1 MRRQIPLV
9 ILGGADSRPV
19 RLPDGSEDRH
29 PLSGCKGVDVRLAGR
44 CLIEVV
50 RERLQE
56 SGAFDPIWIAGPES
70 VYRDAGVEGHIID
83 TNGSFGDNIRAGTE
97 ATVAQFGDAPMA
109 IATCDI
115 LPGVDELRE
124 LLDDYH
130 LVAPCDLWFPVV
142 RADAEEALG
151 ASDWKPRYRVAPA
164 PGEEPVSLLPGHLT
178 IFDPS
183 AMRLDLVYRLFGLA
197 YSSRNRPIRYRRSY
211 MLRGLIGELL
221 RQDVLHVLGLR
232 LPTLTWDVAAN
243 GIVLA
248 NRLRL
253 GVLTLAQLEDAL
265 RRAMVKRRHR
275 KAHPRRRV
283 IVPIT
288 TTMSLARDIDTVEEA
303 RAIGADAPTASG
315 ASG

>member
-9 ILGGADSRPV
+9 ILGGADSRPA

-29 PLSGCKGVDVRLAGR
+29 ALSGCKGVDVRLGGR

-56 SGAFDPIWIAGPES
+56 SGAFEPIWIAGPES
-70 VYRDAGVEGHIID
+70 AYRDAGVEGHIID

-97 ATVAQFGDAPMA
+97 AAVAEYGDGAMA

-115 LPGVDELRE
+115 LPGVDELRK
-124 LLDDYH
+124 LLDHYH

-142 RADAEEALG
+142 RADAEGPLG
-151 ASDWKPRYRVAPA
+151 ASDWKPRYRVAPT

-211 MLRGLIGELL
+211 MMRGLIGELL

-243 GIVLA
+243 GVVLA

-275 KAHPRRRV
+275 RAHPERRV
-283 IVPIT
+283 LVPIT

-303 RAIGADAPTASG
+303 RAVGAEATTTG
-315 ASG
+315 GGG